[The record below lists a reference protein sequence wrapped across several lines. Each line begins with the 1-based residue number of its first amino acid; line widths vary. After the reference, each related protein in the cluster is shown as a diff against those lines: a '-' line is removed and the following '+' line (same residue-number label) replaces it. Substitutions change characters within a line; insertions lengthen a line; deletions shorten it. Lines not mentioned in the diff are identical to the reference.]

1 MLWVGHKTWREVHW
15 AISMDMG
22 KMTRRTPPNTEVT
35 LQLADALIT
44 SLVTLDE
51 LTTPC
56 LSFLFYN
63 MGTIPMPHN
72 SPGVESE

>member
-1 MLWVGHKTWREVHW
+1 MEEVHW
-15 AISMDMG
+15 AISVDMG
-22 KMTRRTPPNTEVT
+22 KMTRRTPSNTEVT

-56 LSFLFYN
+56 LRFLFYN
-63 MGTIPMPHN
+63 MGTIPMASQQSLNEHQLLTGRN
-72 SPGVESE
+72 AF